1 MKDYSQMSD
10 HELLMELVK
19 EKRRNDKL
27 RYIRYGFYAL
37 ILLAIIVVGAIY
49 IPKIVAVIRRYN
61 QFMDQMEGLNDKVSS
76 FVNEGTIGLLDSVK
90 SIMEKVQALFAGF
103 GF

>member
-19 EKRRNDKL
+19 EKRRNDKI
-27 RYIRYGFYAL
+27 RYVRYGFYAL
-37 ILLAIIVVGAIY
+37 ILLIVIVIGAVY
-49 IPKIVAVIRRYN
+49 IPKIMAVIRRYN
-61 QFMDQMEGLNDKVSS
+61 AFMDQMEGLNDKVSS
-76 FVNEGTIGLLDSVK
+76 FVNEGTIGLLDSIR
-90 SIMEKVQALFAGF
+90 SILEKMQGLFTGF

>member
-19 EKRRNDKL
+19 EKRKNDK
-27 RYIRYGFYAL
+27 IRYVRCGFYAVV
-37 ILLAIIVVGAIY
+37 LLAVIVIGAVY
-49 IPKIVAVIRRYN
+49 VPKIVAVIRRYN

-76 FVNEGTIGLLDSVK
+76 FVNEGTVNLLDSVK
-90 SIMEKVQALFAGF
+90 SILEKIQKLLGGF

>member
-19 EKRRNDKL
+19 EKRRSDKI
-27 RYIRYGFYAL
+27 RYIRYGIHAL
-37 ILLAIIVVGAIY
+37 ILLVIVVVGIIY
-49 IPKIVAVIRRYN
+49 VPKIVAVIRRYN
-61 QFMDQMEGLNDKVSS
+61 AFMDQMEGLNDKVSS
-76 FVNEGTIGLLDSVK
+76 FVNEGTIGLLDSIR
-90 SIMEKVQALFAGF
+90 SILEKMQGLFTGF

>member
-19 EKRRNDKL
+19 EKRRNDKI

-37 ILLAIIVVGAIY
+37 ILLTVIIIGAIY

-76 FVNEGTIGLLDSVK
+76 FVNEGTVNLLDSVK
-90 SIMEKVQALFAGF
+90 SILEKMQKLLGGF

>member
-19 EKRRNDKL
+19 EKRRNDKI

-37 ILLAIIVVGAIY
+37 ILLTVIIIGTIY

-61 QFMDQMEGLNDKVSS
+61 QFIDQMEGLNDKVSS
-76 FVNEGTIGLLDSVK
+76 FVNEGTVNLLDSVK
-90 SIMEKVQALFAGF
+90 SILEKMQKLLGGF

>member
-27 RYIRYGFYAL
+27 RYIRYGFSAL
-37 ILLAIIVVGAIY
+37 VLLAVVIVAAIY
-49 IPKIVAVIRRYN
+49 VPKIVAVIRRYN

-76 FVNEGTIGLLDSVK
+76 FVNEGTVNLLDSVK
-90 SIMEKVQALFAGF
+90 EIMEKVQSLFGKF

>member
-27 RYIRYGFYAL
+27 RYVSYAIKGA
-37 ILLAIIVVGAIY
+37 ILLAVVVVAAIY
-49 IPKIVAVIRRYN
+49 VPKIVAVIRRYN

-90 SIMEKVQALFAGF
+90 SIMEKMQSLLGRF

>member
-27 RYIRYGFYAL
+27 RYIRYGISAL
-37 ILLAIIVVGAIY
+37 ILLAVVVIAAIY
-49 IPKIVAVIRRYN
+49 VPKIVAVINRYN
-61 QFMDQMEGLNDKVSS
+61 RFMDQMEGLNDKVSS

-90 SIMEKVQALFAGF
+90 SIMEKVQSLLGRF

>member
-19 EKRRNDKL
+19 EKRRSDKI
-27 RYIRYGFYAL
+27 RYIRYGIHAL
-37 ILLAIIVVGAIY
+37 ILLAIVVVGIIY
-49 IPKIVAVIRRYN
+49 VLKIVAVIRRYN
-61 QFMDQMEGLNDKVSS
+61 AFMDQMEGLNDKVSS

-90 SIMEKVQALFAGF
+90 SIMEKVQSLLGRF

>member
-19 EKRRNDKL
+19 EKRRSDKI
-27 RYIRYGFYAL
+27 RYIRYGIHAL
-37 ILLAIIVVGAIY
+37 ILLVIIIIGIIY
-49 IPKIVAVIRRYN
+49 APKIVAVIRRYN
-61 QFMDQMEGLNDKVSS
+61 AFMDQMEGLNDKVSS
-76 FVNEGTIGLLDSVK
+76 FVNEGTIGLLDSIR
-90 SIMEKVQALFAGF
+90 SILEKMQGLFTGF

>member
-19 EKRRNDKL
+19 EKRRSDKI
-27 RYIRYGFYAL
+27 RYIRYGIHAL
-37 ILLAIIVVGAIY
+37 ILLAVVVTGIIYV
-49 IPKIVAVIRRYN
+49 PKIVAVIRRYN
-61 QFMDQMEGLNDKVSS
+61 AFMDQMEGLNDKVSS
-76 FVNEGTIGLLDSVK
+76 FVNEGTIGLLDSVR
-90 SIMEKVQALFAGF
+90 SIMEKVQSLLGRF